1 VQARIGPCETTTVK
15 GKKIVLGVTGSIA
28 AYKAAVLASKLVQA
42 GAEVRAVLTRS
53 AASFVGPLTFQTL
66 TGHPV
71 MIEMLEPPK
80 EFNPSHI
87 APSEW
92 ADAIVIAPATA
103 NIMGKVACGIVDEL
117 VVGIV
122 LATSAPVVVA
132 PAMNDTMWNHPV
144 IRANVA
150 KLNQLGYH
158 LVGPGEGWL
167 ACGRRGVGRMAEP
180 QAILE
185 AVREILKGE

>member
-1 VQARIGPCETTTVK
+1 MT

-28 AYKAAVLASKLVQA
+28 AYKAADLASKLVQA
-42 GAEVRAVLTRS
+42 GAEVRVAMTPA

-71 MIEMLEPPK
+71 MTEMLEPPR
-80 EFNPSHI
+80 EFNPAHI

-92 ADAIVIAPATA
+92 ADAVVVAPATA
-103 NIMGKVACGIVDEL
+103 NIIGKIASGVVDEL

-122 LATSAPVVVA
+122 LASTVPVVVA
-132 PAMNDTMWNHPV
+132 PAMNDAMWNHPV
-144 IRANVA
+144 VRENVT
-150 KLNQLGYH
+150 KLDGLGYR

-167 ACGRRGVGRMAEP
+167 ACGRRGTGRMAEP
-180 QAILE
+180 KVIVE
-185 AVREILKGE
+185 AVRDVLEIS